1 MRTHGACAP
10 RGTAQPMG
18 PPGRVWDNAAFA
30 PQHAVMDPFFARA
43 YAAHRAGRLA
53 DAERDYRAAIDADPV
68 HADALHLLGVLR
80 HQQGRHEEAADLVGR
95 AVALRPNDAAL
106 QLNLG
111 NALKALGR
119 LDGAIE
125 RFRNALSLAPEF
137 PLAHYNLGNAYA
149 QAGRH
154 EDAVDAF
161 EKSLRLQP
169 NDASTYNNLGNALHA
184 LGRAEEAVAA
194 FSRALALRPGHAGAH
209 NNLGMALA
217 ALGRPDDAIAHYRAA
232 LAAEPRYVAA
242 HFNLGNTL
250 DALGRHEPA
259 VAAFEAALALQ
270 PAFPP
275 ALLGLGNALAAL
287 ARYAEAI
294 ARFERAVGLDPQLAL
309 AWLGL
314 GNAHHALG
322 GHEAA
327 LRAFDQALRLRPE
340 LASAQLNRAL
350 TLLTLGDFERGLPAY
365 ESRLE
370 IATAAANAAM
380 PGAAADAGSPAR
392 WRGEPIADRT
402 LLIEAEQ
409 GFGDTLQ
416 FLRFVPLARAR
427 AGRVALVV
435 PRELAPLVAPLA
447 QAWRVTLAAADEARP
462 LADLHCPLLS
472 LPLALGTRMDTIPGT
487 RRYLDVPAAYR
498 RRWRGS
504 LGGQAKVKIG
514 LAWSG
519 RIHAHENRTMPAA
532 ALAPLFALPGV
543 DWLVLQPDLTDED
556 KRALDIHARTAS
568 IHRFDGRISDFA
580 DTAAIVDRL
589 DAVVSVDTS
598 IAHLAG
604 ALGKPLWLML
614 PFAADWRWFANTD
627 RSPWYPSARLA
638 RQRSPGQWSPVVEDV
653 ARTLA
658 REFPGPG

>member
-1 MRTHGACAP
+1 
-10 RGTAQPMG
+10 
-18 PPGRVWDNAAFA
+18 
-30 PQHAVMDPFFARA
+30 MDSFFARA
-43 YAAHRAGRLA
+43 YAAHRDGRLA
-53 DAERDYRAAIDADPV
+53 DAERDYRAAIEADPV
-68 HADALHLLGVLR
+68 HTDALHLLGVLR
-80 HQQGRHEEAADLVGR
+80 HQQGRHEEAAELVGR
-95 AVALRPNDAAL
+95 AVALRPDDAAL

-161 EKSLRLQP
+161 DRSLRLQP

-184 LGRAEEAVAA
+184 LGRTEEAIAA
-194 FSRALALRPGHAGAH
+194 FSQALALRPGHAGAH

-217 ALGRPDDAIAHYRAA
+217 ALGRADEAITHFRAA
-232 LAAEPRYVAA
+232 LTAEPRYVAA

-250 DALGRHEPA
+250 DAVGLHA
-259 VAAFEAALALQ
+259 QAATAFEAALSLQ
-270 PAFPP
+270 AAFPP

-287 ARYAEAI
+287 SRHQEAI
-294 ARFERAVGLDPQLAL
+294 ARYERAVGLDPQLAL

-322 GHEAA
+322 AHEAA
-327 LRAFDQALRLRPE
+327 LRAFDQALRLRPD

-365 ESRLE
+365 ESRLA
-370 IATAAANAAM
+370 IAAATNEH
-380 PGAAADAGSPAR
+380 AAAEAAALPR
-392 WRGEPIADRT
+392 WRGEPIPTKT
-402 LLIEAEQ
+402 LWIEAEQ

-427 AGRVALVV
+427 AGRVTLTVQ
-435 PRELAPLVAPLA
+435 RELAPLVAPLA
-447 QAWRVTLAAADEARP
+447 NAWGVTLGIAGESAPQAH
-462 LADLHCPLLS
+462 LHCPLLS
-472 LPLALGTRMDTIPGT
+472 LPLALGTRLETLPCS
-487 RRYLDVPAAYR
+487 RRYLEVPAAYR
-498 RRWRGS
+498 RHWRGS
-504 LGGQAKVKIG
+504 LGGHAKVKIG

-519 RIHAHENRTMPAA
+519 RIQAQENRAMSVAT
-532 ALAPLFALPGV
+532 LAPLFELGGI
-543 DWLVLQPDLTDED
+543 DWLVLQPNLSKDDRRSLDLY
-556 KRALDIHARTAS
+556 ARTAS
-568 IHRFDGRISDFA
+568 IHRLDTRIRDFA
-580 DTAAIVDRL
+580 DTAAIVDKL
-589 DAVVSVDTS
+589 DAVVSIDTS

-614 PFAADWRWFANTD
+614 PFAADWRWFTNTD
-627 RSPWYPSARLA
+627 RSPWYPSARLV
-638 RQRSPGQWSPVVEDV
+638 RQPAPGQWASVVEEV
-653 ARTLA
+653 ARA
-658 REFPGPG
+658 VSSEFPDKDR

>member
-1 MRTHGACAP
+1 ME
-10 RGTAQPMG
+10 
-18 PPGRVWDNAAFA
+18 
-30 PQHAVMDPFFARA
+30 PFFARA
-43 YAAHRAGRLA
+43 YAAHRDGRLA

-68 HADALHLLGVLR
+68 HTDALHLLGVLR

-119 LDGAIE
+119 LDGAID

-137 PLAHYNLGNAYA
+137 PLAHYNLANTYA
-149 QAGRH
+149 LVGRH
-154 EDAVDAF
+154 QDAVDAF
-161 EKSLRLQP
+161 ERSLRLQP

-184 LGRAEEAVAA
+184 LGRSEEAIAA

-209 NNLGMALA
+209 NNLGMAFA
-217 ALGRPDDAIAHYRAA
+217 ALGRTEDALAQFRAA
-232 LAAEPRYVAA
+232 LAAQPNFVAA

-250 DALGRHEPA
+250 DAIGSHA
-259 VAAFEAALALQ
+259 QAAAAFEAALTLQ
-270 PAFPP
+270 GAFPP
-275 ALLGLGNALAAL
+275 ALLGLGNALAAQGRH
-287 ARYAEAI
+287 ADAI

-322 GHEAA
+322 SHDAA
-327 LRAFDQALRLRPE
+327 LRAFDQALRLRPD

-350 TLLTLGDFERGLPAY
+350 TLLTLGDLARGLPAY
-365 ESRLE
+365 ESRLA
-370 IATAAANAAM
+370 IAAAAEEERKAEEKTTSATLA
-380 PGAAADAGSPAR
+380 PPR
-392 WRGEPIADRT
+392 WRGEPIDDRT

-416 FLRFVPLARAR
+416 FLRFVPLARER
-427 AGRVALVV
+427 AGRVVLTVQ
-435 PRELAPLVAPLA
+435 RELEPLVAPLA
-447 QAWRVTLAAADEARP
+447 KDWRVTLAVAGETRP
-462 LADLHCPLLS
+462 KADLHCPLLS
-472 LPLALGTRMDTIPGT
+472 LPLALGATLDALPAP
-487 RRYLDVPAAYR
+487 RRYLDVPPAYR

-504 LGGQAKVKIG
+504 LGGHAKVKVG

-519 RIHAHENRTMPAA
+519 RIQAQENRAMPVA
-532 ALAPLFALPGV
+532 ALAPLLALEGI
-543 DWLVLQPDLTDED
+543 DWLVLQPNLSDDD
-556 KRALDIHARTAS
+556 KRALDALARTAS
-568 IHRFDGRISDFA
+568 LHRFDTRIADFA

-589 DAVVSVDTS
+589 DAIVSIDTS

-638 RQRSPGQWSPVVEDV
+638 RQPSPGQWDAVVEEV
-653 ARTLA
+653 ARALS
-658 REFPGPG
+658 RELSGR

>member
-1 MRTHGACAP
+1 
-10 RGTAQPMG
+10 
-18 PPGRVWDNAAFA
+18 
-30 PQHAVMDPFFARA
+30 MDPFFARA
-43 YAAHRAGRLA
+43 YAAHRDGRLA
-53 DAERDYRAAIDADPV
+53 DAERDYRAAIDANPV
-68 HADALHLLGVLR
+68 HTDALHLLGVLR

-125 RFRNALSLAPEF
+125 RFRNALTLAPEF

-149 QAGRH
+149 LAGRH

-161 EKSLRLQP
+161 ERSLRLQP

-184 LGRAEEAVAA
+184 LGRSDEAIAA

-217 ALGRPDDAIAHYRAA
+217 ALGRAEEAIAQFRAA
-232 LAAEPRYVAA
+232 LAAQPNYVAA

-250 DALGRHEPA
+250 DAIGRHEQA
-259 VAAFEAALALQ
+259 AAAFEAALALEA
-270 PAFPP
+270 AFPP
-275 ALLGLGNALAAL
+275 ALLGLGNALASQGLHAQ
-287 ARYAEAI
+287 AI

-322 GHEAA
+322 AHEAA
-327 LRAFDQALRLRPE
+327 LRAFDQALRLRPD
-340 LASAQLNRAL
+340 LASAQLNRAM
-350 TLLTLGDFERGLPAY
+350 TLLTLGDFARGLPAY
-365 ESRLE
+365 ESRHA
-370 IATAAANAAM
+370 IAAAAAG
-380 PGAAADAGSPAR
+380 GAPAAPTLPR
-392 WRGEPIADRT
+392 WRGEPIGERT

-416 FLRFVPLARAR
+416 FLRFVPLARER
-427 AGRVALVV
+427 AGRVVLTVQ
-435 PRELAPLVAPLA
+435 RELEPLVAPLA
-447 QAWRVTLAAADEARP
+447 KDWRITLAVAREVP
-462 LADLHCPLLS
+462 PKADLYCPLLS
-472 LPLALGTRMDTIPGT
+472 LPLALGTTLDTLPAP
-487 RRYLDVPAAYR
+487 RRYIDVPPAYR

-504 LGGQAKVKIG
+504 LGGHAKIKIG

-519 RIHAHENRTMPAA
+519 RIQAQENRAMPVS
-532 ALAPLFALPGV
+532 ALAPLFALDGV
-543 DWLVLQPDLTDED
+543 DWLVLQPNLSEDD
-556 KRALDIHARTAS
+556 KRALDTLARTVS
-568 IHRFDGRISDFA
+568 IHRFDTRIEDFA

-589 DAVVSVDTS
+589 DAIVSIDTS

-614 PFAADWRWFANTD
+614 PFAADWRWFTNTD
-627 RSPWYPSARLA
+627 RSPWYPSARLV
-638 RQRSPGQWSPVVEDV
+638 RQPSPGQWDRVVEEV
-653 ARTLA
+653 ASALS
-658 REFPGPG
+658 RELLGR